1 MSGRE
6 DDGFLD
12 FKIFVRL
19 NILEL
24 KLIIFPTIP
33 PLNEIK
39 QVDQEAIH
47 RSFNNKKGSV
57 TDQMVDLLELT
68 VDYQANS
75 SKRNSN

>member
-24 KLIIFPTIP
+24 KLINFPTIP

-75 SKRNSN
+75 SKQNSN